1 MFYTVGEAA
10 KILNVAPS
18 AIRYYDREG
27 LLPFVERTDSGIR
40 RFQERDFEWLRVI
53 GCLKSSGMHIKNIKR
68 FIDMA
73 VKGDETIPERLK
85 MMKEQRNAIMEQ
97 LEELQKT
104 LDILDY
110 KCWYYET
117 AEKAGT
123 TSVLKDMSADEIP
136 ELLRKA
142 RETLSSVHNRH

>member
-1 MFYTVGEAA
+1 
-10 KILNVAPS
+10 
-18 AIRYYDREG
+18 
-27 LLPFVERTDSGIR
+27 
-40 RFQERDFEWLRVI
+40 
-53 GCLKSSGMHIKNIKR
+53 
-68 FIDMA
+68 
-73 VKGDETIPERLK
+73 

-136 ELLRKA
+136 EHLRKA

>member
-1 MFYTVGEAA
+1 MAVE
-10 KILNVAPS
+10 
-18 AIRYYDREG
+18 RYYP
-27 LLPFVERTDSGIR
+27 LPYSYNYIIPHRHR
-40 RFQERDFEWLRVI
+40 
-53 GCLKSSGMHIKNIKR
+53 
-68 FIDMA
+68 
-73 VKGDETIPERLK
+73 PERLK
-85 MMKEQRNAIMEQ
+85 MMKEQRNTIMEQ

-136 ELLRKA
+136 EHLRKA